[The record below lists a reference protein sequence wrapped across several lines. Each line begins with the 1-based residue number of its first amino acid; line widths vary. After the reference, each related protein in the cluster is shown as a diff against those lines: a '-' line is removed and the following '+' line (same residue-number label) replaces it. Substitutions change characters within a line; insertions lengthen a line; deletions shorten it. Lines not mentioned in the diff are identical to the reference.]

1 MAGTDRLQDEV
12 GERGTGPVIV
22 LVEPQLGENIGAV
35 ARAMLN
41 FGLTEL
47 RLVRPRDGWPND
59 AAVANASGAD
69 SILDAATLHQNVAD
83 AIGDLSTVLA
93 ATARPRDLVT
103 EVVTPGAAAL
113 RLRAAISSGERGG
126 VLFGRESTGLD
137 NDAIALADGILS
149 VPCNPGFS
157 SINLGM
163 AVLLLG
169 YEWFRGADETPA
181 EILKDDRSNPATK
194 AELLG
199 FFEHLEGELDACGF
213 LRLPDKR
220 PSMVRNLRALYQRAR
235 LTKQEVRTLR
245 GVIAGLVDHGRR

>member
-1 MAGTDRLQDEV
+1 MAGTDRSHDEV
-12 GERGTGPVIV
+12 GALGSAPVVV

-69 SILDAATLHQNVAD
+69 SVLDGATLHDSVAD
-83 AIGDLSTVLA
+83 AVGDLSTVLA
-93 ATARPRDLVT
+93 ATARPRGLVT
-103 EVVTPGAAAL
+103 EVVTPGAAAM
-113 RLRAAISSGERGG
+113 RLRAAISSGERAG
-126 VLFGRESTGLD
+126 VLFGRESAGLD
-137 NDAIALADGILS
+137 NDAIALADGILT

-181 EILKDDRSNPATK
+181 EILKDDRSSPATK

-199 FFEHLEGELDACGF
+199 FFEQLESELDACGF

-220 PSMVRNLRALYQRAR
+220 PSMVRNLRSLFQRAR
-235 LTKQEVRTLR
+235 LTAQEVRTLR
-245 GVIAGLVDHGRR
+245 GVISGLVDHGRR

>member
-1 MAGTDRLQDEV
+1 MAGTDRSQDEV
-12 GERGTGPVIV
+12 GELGTGPVIV

-47 RLVRPRDGWPND
+47 RLVRPRDGWPNE

-69 SILDAATLHQNVAD
+69 SVLDGATLHDSVAD
-83 AIGDLSTVLA
+83 AVGDLSTVLA
-93 ATARPRDLVT
+93 ATARPRGLVT

-113 RLRAAISSGERGG
+113 RLRAAISSGERAG

-137 NDAIALADGILS
+137 NDAIALADGILK
-149 VPCNPGFS
+149 VPCNPGFT

-181 EILKDDRSNPATK
+181 EILKDDRSSPATK

-220 PSMVRNLRALYQRAR
+220 PSMVRNLRALFQRAR
-235 LTKQEVRTLR
+235 LTEQEVRTLR
-245 GVIAGLVDHGRR
+245 GVISGLVDHGRR